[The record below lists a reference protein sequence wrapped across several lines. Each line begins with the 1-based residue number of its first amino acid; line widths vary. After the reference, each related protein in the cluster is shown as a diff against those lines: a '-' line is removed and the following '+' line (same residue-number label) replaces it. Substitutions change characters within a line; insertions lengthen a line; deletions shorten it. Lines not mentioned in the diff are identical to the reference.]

1 MNIVIPYN
9 TKLVL
14 KLFKLKLKYLLTL
27 FYLKQYNFVFKILGT
42 TETTRVEAQEL

>member
-9 TKLVL
+9 IKLVL

-27 FYLKQYNFVFKILGT
+27 FYLKQLYFFFKILSA
-42 TETTRVEAQEL
+42 TERTRVESQEI